1 MWLKEWIKWVII
13 FKCLKTVWG
22 RENLHNAQTVL
33 LKNTMSF
40 ILIYEKKGYIT
51 MFTYIPTVETEF
63 NNESHLN
70 FIKKIQTLKKYWLV
84 IESRVE

>member
-1 MWLKEWIKWVII
+1 M
-13 FKCLKTVWG
+13 KTVWG

-70 FIKKIQTLKKYWLV
+70 FIKKIQTLKKY
-84 IESRVE
+84 